1 MLVARLPQ
9 LPGSLALSNSQLLMQ
24 SIFSELVS
32 LLGSFN
38 FKLDKLVGVSTD
50 GASVMVG
57 CESGVVTRLG

>member
-1 MLVARLPQ
+1 MMVARLPQ
-9 LPGSLALSNSQLLMQ
+9 LPGSLALSNSQ

-32 LLGSFN
+32 FLGSFN

-57 CESGVVTRLG
+57 CKIGVVTRLG